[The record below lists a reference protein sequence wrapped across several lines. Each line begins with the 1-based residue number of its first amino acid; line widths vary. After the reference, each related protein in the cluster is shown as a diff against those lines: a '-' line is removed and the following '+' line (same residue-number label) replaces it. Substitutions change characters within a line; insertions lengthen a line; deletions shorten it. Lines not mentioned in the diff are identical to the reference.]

1 MAKKK
6 MGGLGKGLDSLF
18 ADLSDDTG
26 SEASNSTLPLREIEP
41 DPEQPRKR
49 FDDDA
54 LNQLADSIT
63 ENGLLQPI
71 AVRPKKVG
79 PGYIIIAGERRWR
92 AARLAGLDEVP
103 VIIKDVTDEQ
113 AAALALIEN
122 LQREDLDPI
131 EEAEGYR
138 TLMEQYDMTQEQAAE
153 RVGKSRPAVAN
164 SLRLLNLPAPLRDKV
179 SRAQR
184 YLPRDCDPPTVSK
197 ADADATPI
205 LMVTIQSA
213 KRSLLELSEI
223 ADLTVKE
230 QLQTISDVSSVEIW
244 GEKRYSMRL
253 WLDPAKMAGYG
264 ITPMDIKSALDRE
277 NIELPSGSIEGN
289 TTELTI
295 RTMGLMHTTEEFN
308 NLVVRTEAGRI
319 IRLSDVGRAELG
331 PQDMRSYMKMNGVPM
346 VGVVVIPQPGATTST
361 SPTRS
366 TTACRPC
373 ARTFRPTSS
382 PATDSTTRASS
393 APRSTRC
400 DRPSTR
406 PSSWSSSSSSSSC
419 ATGA

>member
-131 EEAEGYR
+131 EVAEGCRQLIDKYG
-138 TLMEQYDMTQEQAAE
+138 LTQESAAKKL
-153 RVGKSRPAVAN
+153 GKSRSALAN
-164 SLRLLNLPAPLRDKV
+164 SLRLLNLPETVLELLKSGFINTGHAKV
-179 SRAQR
+179 VLGLPTPELQAEAAQIIADNQLNVR
-184 YLPRDCDPPTVSK
+184 QAEALCKKLAKQPGRKLTPPT
-197 ADADATPI
+197 P
-205 LMVTIQSA
+205 QSTLPVEVEE
-213 KRSLLELSEI
+213 SLKQVLGSEGNV
-223 ADLTVKE
+223 AYHGGKGKLTVHFYSDE
-230 QLQTISDVSSVEIW
+230 QLRAFANLLGQYQME
-244 GEKRYSMRL
+244 
-253 WLDPAKMAGYG
+253 
-264 ITPMDIKSALDRE
+264 
-277 NIELPSGSIEGN
+277 
-289 TTELTI
+289 TE
-295 RTMGLMHTTEEFN
+295 
-308 NLVVRTEAGRI
+308 
-319 IRLSDVGRAELG
+319 
-331 PQDMRSYMKMNGVPM
+331 
-346 VGVVVIPQPGATTST
+346 
-361 SPTRS
+361 
-366 TTACRPC
+366 
-373 ARTFRPTSS
+373 
-382 PATDSTTRASS
+382 
-393 APRSTRC
+393 
-400 DRPSTR
+400 
-406 PSSWSSSSSSSSC
+406 
-419 ATGA
+419 

>member
-122 LQREDLDPI
+122 LQREDLGPI
-131 EEAEGYR
+131 EEARAYARLLEEFQ
-138 TLMEQYDMTQEQAAE
+138 LTQETLAAKVGRSRSHIANFLRLMKLDEKVQDYLTSGVLTMGQAKPLVSLSDHALQREAADYIQEHELTARASEALVKRLLAAPDALRAEKKAQPLDAHLQEAQERLTQSLGTKVRILPGKKKSRIEIDCYGDEDISRILELLAGQASAAAE
-153 RVGKSRPAVAN
+153 KQKKIEALRRVS
-164 SLRLLNLPAPLRDKV
+164 
-179 SRAQR
+179 
-184 YLPRDCDPPTVSK
+184 
-197 ADADATPI
+197 
-205 LMVTIQSA
+205 
-213 KRSLLELSEI
+213 
-223 ADLTVKE
+223 
-230 QLQTISDVSSVEIW
+230 
-244 GEKRYSMRL
+244 
-253 WLDPAKMAGYG
+253 
-264 ITPMDIKSALDRE
+264 
-277 NIELPSGSIEGN
+277 
-289 TTELTI
+289 
-295 RTMGLMHTTEEFN
+295 TMGKFT
-308 NLVVRTEAGRI
+308 V
-319 IRLSDVGRAELG
+319 
-331 PQDMRSYMKMNGVPM
+331 
-346 VGVVVIPQPGATTST
+346 
-361 SPTRS
+361 
-366 TTACRPC
+366 
-373 ARTFRPTSS
+373 
-382 PATDSTTRASS
+382 
-393 APRSTRC
+393 
-400 DRPSTR
+400 
-406 PSSWSSSSSSSSC
+406 
-419 ATGA
+419 